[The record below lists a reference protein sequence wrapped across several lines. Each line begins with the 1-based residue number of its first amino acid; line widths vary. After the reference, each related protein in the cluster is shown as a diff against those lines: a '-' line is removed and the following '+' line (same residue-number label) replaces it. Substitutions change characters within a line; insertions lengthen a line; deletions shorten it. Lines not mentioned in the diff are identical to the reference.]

1 MKKIMASRKAYPINM
16 ATTKK
21 VNPKKIA
28 RPAMMSTKCSISIA
42 IGVFSFPTPLA
53 KLAIRPMIVRSP
65 VLMITPVAT
74 PGGERRYCM
83 FVYRV

>member
-53 KLAIRPMIVRSP
+53 KLAIRPMMVRSP

-74 PGGERRYCM
+74 PGEERRYCM
-83 FVYRV
+83 FVYRI